1 MFEGRSCFQIGNM
14 KKTLKSPIKLIFAT
28 RFDEE
33 NNFVTVTQR
42 HVDRASAIRNSLIS
56 VNFASVCHLQSESQV
71 IDFLHSSAAMCS
83 LTFWKGIMK
92 AVHRCVKSK
101 ENSLQSYRST
111 KMFCWLKVLMFIFP
125 GSVNKRRKSV
135 RKGTSAWYGTFLQY
149 FSKKSLSTTI
159 SINWFCSTW
168 ARDLSLVS
176 QNACHGS
183 HRFLLV

>member
-1 MFEGRSCFQIGNM
+1 MSLKCHFLEKSPLKLMFEGRSCFQIGNM

-56 VNFASVCHLQSESQV
+56 VNFAGVCHLQSESQV

-111 KMFCWLKVLMFIFP
+111 KNVLLAE
-125 GSVNKRRKSV
+125 SLDV
-135 RKGTSAWYGTFLQY
+135 Y
-149 FSKKSLSTTI
+149 FSGKCEQKKEK
-159 SINWFCSTW
+159 C
-168 ARDLSLVS
+168 A
-176 QNACHGS
+176 
-183 HRFLLV
+183 